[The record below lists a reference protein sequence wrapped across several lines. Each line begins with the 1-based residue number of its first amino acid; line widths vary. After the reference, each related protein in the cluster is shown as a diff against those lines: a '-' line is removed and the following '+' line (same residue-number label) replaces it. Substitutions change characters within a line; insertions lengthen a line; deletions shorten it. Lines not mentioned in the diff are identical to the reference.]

1 MITGRLDI
9 YINKKN
15 REWYEQLEA
24 IAHIMKI
31 PLAPMI
37 GQAVEYFVRE
47 QQGIPKLIADQKLWD
62 SILKNAS
69 KDELI
74 EWNRLISSLNNKI
87 IRTLCPK

>member
-15 REWYEQLEA
+15 REWYEQLA
-24 IAHIMKI
+24 SIAHIMKI
-31 PLAPMI
+31 PLAPMV

-62 SILKNAS
+62 AILKNCT
-69 KDELI
+69 KEELI
-74 EWNRLISSLNNKI
+74 EWNDLISRLNNKI
-87 IRTLCPK
+87 LKKF